1 MRTPPARR
9 LLPAALASELG
20 RRARAVIPGG
30 AKRRDANPAARP
42 AAPAVVPAPLHG
54 AGATAGDAGPAADAG
69 LTLVELLVVLVILGL
84 IATIGGIQV
93 VNYLGRAK
101 ADTAKLQLEDI
112 RSAIDLFRIDVGRPP
127 SEAEGLAV
135 LVDPPAAVPGWR
147 GPYLR
152 KRATLTDPWG
162 RAWIYK
168 GAAAAP
174 SFEIVSLGADGKP
187 GGEGDDRDIT
197 SADRP

>member
-1 MRTPPARR
+1 MRRPPAPR
-9 LLPAALASELG
+9 LQS
-20 RRARAVIPGG
+20 
-30 AKRRDANPAARP
+30 
-42 AAPAVVPAPLHG
+42 
-54 AGATAGDAGPAADAG
+54 DAG

-93 VNYLGRAK
+93 VGYLGRAK
-101 ADTAKLQLEDI
+101 ADTARLQLEDI
-112 RSAIDLFRIDVGRPP
+112 RSAIDLFRIDLGRPP
-127 SEAEGLAV
+127 TETEGLAI
-135 LVDPPAAVPGWR
+135 LVDQPTDLPGWR

-168 GAAAAP
+168 GSTSAP
-174 SFEIVSLGADGKP
+174 SFEVVSLGADGKP